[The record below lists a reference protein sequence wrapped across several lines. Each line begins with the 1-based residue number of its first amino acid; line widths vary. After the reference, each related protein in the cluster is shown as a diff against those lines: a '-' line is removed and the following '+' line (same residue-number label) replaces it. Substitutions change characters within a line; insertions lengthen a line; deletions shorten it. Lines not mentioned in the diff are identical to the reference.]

1 MSTPVWYGLDS
12 QSNKNSEAVVPICR
26 VYLTRELLAQLG
38 LLLNLLSLS
47 SSVNRRDKEVS
58 HPCPCLQTRS
68 GAATKMEPVA
78 EVRRSVS
85 L

>member
-1 MSTPVWYGLDS
+1 MPTPVWYGLDS
-12 QSNKNSEAVVPICR
+12 QSNKNS
-26 VYLTRELLAQLG
+26 TRELLAQLG

-47 SSVNRRDKEVS
+47 SSMNSRDKEVS
-58 HPCPCLQTRS
+58 HSRPCLHTRS